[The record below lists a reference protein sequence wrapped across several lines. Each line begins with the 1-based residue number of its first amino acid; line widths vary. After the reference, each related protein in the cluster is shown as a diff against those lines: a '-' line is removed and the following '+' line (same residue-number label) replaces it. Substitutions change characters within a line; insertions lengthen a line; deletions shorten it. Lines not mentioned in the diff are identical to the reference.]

1 MGNHVSAKTERYH
14 GLDLLR
20 AFAMMLGLLMHAS
33 LAYNHVDPGLLPVW
47 IDLINAW
54 IHLWRM
60 PLFFVLAGFFGC
72 MILLRRGAAGFLQDR
87 LLRVGM
93 TLLVFASIYD
103 PLKTL
108 IHNLPNPPFGLQL
121 GHLWFLYYL
130 MGVCASA
137 AGVAWVMSRSRL
149 IQTAAN
155 VLAWPA
161 KRPWSLSLYFIPII
175 TLTPFA
181 RPDRGLRA
189 ITPEAFGDFHLLPF
203 LYYSLWFG
211 MGAAL
216 YWHRQT
222 LSTLRH
228 RGVIA
233 GSFVLAVLTMSGI
246 IYAQLS
252 PNVFEAQRYNW
263 AIYCSAV
270 SSAAW
275 CLFFIGLCH
284 RLLNK
289 ENRAVSW
296 FVELSYPIY
305 LLHVLPSV
313 LLGAVFLK
321 LGWSA
326 GLAFWPTVLGAF
338 IYSVFAYYILIKFTP
353 LDWLLAGPKKA
364 WFRPQWIGLGKTAG
378 TTRVDKSPGDAIS
391 PRGA

>member
-1 MGNHVSAKTERYH
+1 MNSHISEKTERYH

-20 AFAMMLGLLMHAS
+20 GIAMMLGLLIHAS
-33 LAYNHVDPGLLPVW
+33 LAYNFDPGQIPGW
-47 IDLINAW
+47 IKSINAW

-60 PLFFVLAGFFGC
+60 PLFFILAGFFGC
-72 MILLRRGAAGFLQDR
+72 MILLRRGARGYLQDR

-93 TLLVFASIYD
+93 TLLLFASIYD
-103 PLKTL
+103 PLNRL
-108 IHNLPNPPFGLQL
+108 IYDLPNPPFGLQL

-130 MGVCASA
+130 MGVCAVA
-137 AGVAWVMSRSRL
+137 AGVAWVMSQSGL

-161 KRPWSLSLYFIPII
+161 KRSWSLSLYLIPLI

-181 RPDRGLRA
+181 RPVRGLWA

-203 LYYSLWFG
+203 LYYCLWFV

-228 RGVIA
+228 WGMIT

-246 IYAQLS
+246 TYAQLS

-284 RLLNK
+284 RLVNK

-313 LLGAVFLK
+313 ILGGVFLE

-338 IYSVFAYYILIKFTP
+338 IYSVVAYYILIKFTP

-364 WFRPQWIGLGKTAG
+364 WFRPQWIGLGKKNEQRG
-378 TTRVDKSPGDAIS
+378 VDESLGEVIS
-391 PRGA
+391 PRGD

>member
-1 MGNHVSAKTERYH
+1 MDNGISAKTERYH

-33 LAYNHVDPGLLPVW
+33 LTYNHVDPGLLPDW
-47 IDLINAW
+47 IDLMMSW

-72 MILLRRGAAGFLQDR
+72 MILQRRGAAGFLQDR

-108 IHNLPNPPFGLQL
+108 IYNLPNPPLGLQL

-130 MGVCASA
+130 MGVCAVAS
-137 AGVAWVMSRSRL
+137 GVAWVMSRSGL

-161 KRPWSLSLYFIPII
+161 KKPWSLSLYLIPII
-175 TLTPFA
+175 ILTPFA
-181 RPDRGLRA
+181 RPDRGLHA

-222 LSTLRH
+222 LSILRH

-233 GSFVLAVLTMSGI
+233 GSFVLAVLTTLGI
-246 IYAQLS
+246 IYAQVS

-289 ENRAVSW
+289 ENPVVSW

-305 LLHVLPSV
+305 LLHLLPSEI
-313 LLGAVFLK
+313 LGGVFLK

-338 IYSVFAYYILIKFTP
+338 ISSVVAYYMLIKFTP

-364 WFRPQWIGLGKTAG
+364 WFRPHWIRLGKS
-378 TTRVDKSPGDAIS
+378 KDALGQVT
-391 PRGA
+391 P

>member
-1 MGNHVSAKTERYH
+1 MDNDMSATTERYH

-33 LAYNHVDPGLLPVW
+33 LTYDHVDPGLIPDW
-47 IDLINAW
+47 IKLMNAW

-72 MILLRRGAAGFLQDR
+72 MILQRRGAPGFLQDR
-87 LLRVGM
+87 LLRVGV

-108 IHNLPNPPFGLQL
+108 LYNLPNPPLGLQL
-121 GHLWFLYYL
+121 SHLWFLYYL
-130 MGVCASA
+130 MGVCAVA
-137 AGVAWVMSRSRL
+137 AGVAWVMSRSGL

-161 KRPWSLSLYFIPII
+161 KKPWSLSLYLIPII

-181 RPDRGLRA
+181 RPVKGLWA
-189 ITPEAFGDFHLLPF
+189 IPPEAFGDFHLLPF

-252 PNVFEAQRYNW
+252 PNLFEAQRYNW

-305 LLHVLPSV
+305 LLHLIPSEI
-313 LLGAVFLK
+313 LGGAFLE

-338 IYSVFAYYILIKFTP
+338 IASVVGYYILIKFTP

-364 WFRPQWIGLGKTAG
+364 WFRPHWVGLGKPNEAQG
-378 TTRVDKSPGDAIS
+378 LASS
-391 PRGA
+391 